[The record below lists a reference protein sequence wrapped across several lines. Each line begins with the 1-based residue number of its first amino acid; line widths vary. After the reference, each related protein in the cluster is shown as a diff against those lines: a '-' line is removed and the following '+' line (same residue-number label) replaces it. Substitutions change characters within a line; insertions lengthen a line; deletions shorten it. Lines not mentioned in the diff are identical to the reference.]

1 MNTCR
6 LVPLQRFAYF
16 WDMRKITIAIDGG
29 SSTGKSTLAKRLAN
43 ALHYIY
49 VDTGAMYRAVTLFAL
64 QKGYIGPEGNMKML
78 LENLPHLTLHF
89 VPNATLGRSEL
100 YLNGDNVEHAIRTM
114 RVSQQVSQ
122 VAAMAEVRDMLVELQ
137 HQMGKDKGVVMDG
150 RDIGTVV
157 FPHAELKLF
166 LKANLATRAKRRYA
180 ELCDTGEQVT
190 YQEVLHNV
198 RERDLI
204 DSTRELAP
212 LRKAEDAIEIDT
224 SEMEVDELFAHVYT
238 YAVQAI
244 AQES

>member
-1 MNTCR
+1 
-6 LVPLQRFAYF
+6 
-16 WDMRKITIAIDGG
+16 MRKITIAIDGG

-43 ALHYIY
+43 ALQYIY

-64 QKGYIGPEGNMKML
+64 QKGYIGPRGDVTL
-78 LENLPHLTLHF
+78 LQEHLEHITLRF
-89 VPNATLGRSEL
+89 VPNAALGHSEL
-100 YLNGDNVEHAIRTM
+100 YLNGDNVEQAIRTM

-122 VAAMAEVRDMLVELQ
+122 VAAMAEVRQMLVKLQ

-157 FPHAELKLF
+157 FPKAELKLF
-166 LKANLATRAKRRYA
+166 LKANLVTRAKRRYA
-180 ELCDTGEQVT
+180 ELCDKGEQVT

-212 LRKAEDAIEIDT
+212 LRKAEDAIEINT
-224 SEMEVDELFAHVYT
+224 SEMDVDELFAQVHT
-238 YAVQAI
+238 HALQAI
-244 AQES
+244 AQAS